1 MPIPTKGF
9 FDPDPAESDSL
20 QQRGEDKAAFK
31 AEFDRQ
37 DKEQEQVN
45 AKFKAEEEER
55 QSIAREQDI
64 SNLSRYADL
73 ARDPMTR
80 DLILAR
86 IRRMREEKPKEI
98 EPPPLSEYDR
108 KRLEKEQAE
117 GRAALARVQA
127 AMTAHL
133 PVVEEKPDTTP
144 VHHPNPSQDEIYPTV
159 KSTLPPK
166 PRR

>member
-1 MPIPTKGF
+1 MPIPNKGF
-9 FDPDPAESDSL
+9 FDPDPVESDSI
-20 QQRGEDKAAFK
+20 QQREEDQAAFK

-45 AKFKAEEEER
+45 AKFKAQEEER

-64 SNLSRYADL
+64 ANLTKYADL
-73 ARDPMTR
+73 ARDQMTR
-80 DLILAR
+80 DMILER
-86 IRRMREEKPKEI
+86 IRLMRAEKPKEI

-127 AMTAHL
+127 AMVAHL
-133 PVVEEKPDTTP
+133 PVAEEKPDTTP
-144 VHHPNPSQDEIYPTV
+144 VHHPNPSQEEIYPTV